1 MTIRV
6 GGNIIAGNVDNVLP
20 DQTGQSGKFL
30 TTDGSDVSWGTVSV
44 PTVDQVYDSTSAN
57 AQSGVAINGAGFQT
71 ASDVTTSINAINTL
85 TKIPMSSLTYAS
97 TISLDTNTAYTLTLT
112 GDVTFTLPSPTA
124 NKLNQIEIQL
134 YMASVYTIALGT
146 SYYFGGSAPDMSKA
160 GYYSIIY
167 EYDNLQSQWIA
178 GAIKKGQASA

>member
-71 ASDVTTSINAINTL
+71 ASDVTTSINAINALEKIPNYTL
-85 TKIPMSSLTYAS
+85 TFAS
-97 TISLDTNTAYTLTLT
+97 TINLATNTSYILTLS
-112 GDVTFTLPSPTA
+112 GDVTFILPNPEA
-124 NKLNQIEIQL
+124 GKLNQIEVQL
-134 YMASVYTIALGT
+134 YMATAYTIDLGT
-146 SYYFGGSAPDMSKA
+146 TYYFNEEAPDLSA
-160 GYYSIIY
+160 DGYYTIIW
-167 EYDNLQSQWIA
+167 EYDWLQSQWVV
-178 GAIKKGQASA
+178 GATKKGQASA